1 MQQFRQRHFKWFPV
15 CLQAAVINLAAE
27 RIAASSG
34 CGDARSAN
42 EMMDRLGM
50 DRRSAVST
58 NSRASTLMFPELWA
72 VGE

>member
-27 RIAASSG
+27 RIDASSG
-34 CGDARSAN
+34 CGEA
-42 EMMDRLGM
+42 
-50 DRRSAVST
+50 AVSKRDDGPPRHGPQIALST